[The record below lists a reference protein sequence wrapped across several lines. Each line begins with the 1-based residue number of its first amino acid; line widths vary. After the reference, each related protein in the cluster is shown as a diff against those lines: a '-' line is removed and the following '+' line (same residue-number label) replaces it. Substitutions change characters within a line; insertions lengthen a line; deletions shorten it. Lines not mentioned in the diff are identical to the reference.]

1 MHYRHRPAGIGEDE
15 FSQKARREGEA
26 SPVAGEEIVRIQRL
40 MDALYASAASGQEVD
55 VAGA

>member
-1 MHYRHRPAGIGEDE
+1 MRRLINDFLRAV
-15 FSQKARREGEA
+15 REGEA

-40 MDALYASAASGQEVD
+40 MDALYASAASGQEVA

>member
-15 FSQKARREGEA
+15 FSQKARRE
-26 SPVAGEEIVRIQRL
+26 GEEIVRIQRL